1 MYAAILHMTFPPERH
16 DDVVR
21 FLRDEM
27 LPVIRDNAGFID
39 FRVLDPNS
47 PGELVMIDTWESR
60 EDSVQAIQRPAAV
73 AVHSRYADLELEV
86 ASATRYAVVAST

>member
-1 MYAAILHMTFPPERH
+1 MHAAILHITFPPERH

-27 LPVIRDNAGFID
+27 LPVIRDNAGFVD

-47 PGELVMIDTWESR
+47 PGELVMIDTWERR
-60 EDSVQAIQRPAAV
+60 EDSVRAIQRPAAV
-73 AVHSRYADLELEV
+73 AVHRRYADLGLV
-86 ASATRYAVVAST
+86 LASASPCTVVAST

>member
-47 PGELVMIDTWESR
+47 PGELVTIDTWERR
-60 EDSVQAIQRPAAV
+60 EDSVRAIQRPDAV
-73 AVHSRYADLELEV
+73 AVHSRYADLGLEV
-86 ASATRYAVVAST
+86 ASATRYTVVAST